1 MGKVGSQDQTAAAFG
16 GLNHIVFENNG
27 NLKVNNIF
35 FSKEDI
41 IKLERILFYLLDYK
55 KSKFNSKR

>member
-1 MGKVGSQDQTAAAFG
+1 MEAIHVERNLIGEKVGSQDQTAAAFG

-35 FSKEDI
+35 S
-41 IKLERILFYLLDYK
+41 L
-55 KSKFNSKR
+55 KRDN